1 MIETNPK
8 NRVVSC
14 VKQAL
19 PKALKTAWWLIKI
32 TVPVTFAVFV
42 LNYTGILQVVS
53 TAIEPFFRYLGLPG
67 ESAFVLIT
75 SMLANVY
82 SVVAVLST
90 LGLPM
95 RESVILAVMCLISH
109 GFLIET
115 AVLKRTGSSPW
126 RMIALRISASLL
138 AGVLLNLVLPDLPG
152 KVLTTAIVQQGSFI
166 SSFIVWGKGMLYLC
180 LKIMML
186 ITGLLILQRLLEE
199 FGVIRL
205 LSRLM
210 RPLLNI
216 FGLPESSSLSWLIAN
231 IVGLAYGSAVMMEQ
245 VDTGKM
251 NKADADLL
259 NHHVAISHSQL
270 EDPLLFLA
278 IGLPMHWLIWP
289 RVLLAVLAVWLRKL
303 ELAWRRV

>member
-1 MIETNPK
+1 MVPNLPTRIF
-8 NRVVSC
+8 SC
-14 VKQAL
+14 VQQAV

-42 LNYTGILQVVS
+42 LNFTGVLQMVS
-53 TAIEPFFRYLGLPG
+53 AAIEPFFRILGLPG

-115 AVLKRTGSSPW
+115 AVLKRTGSSAV
-126 RMIALRISASLL
+126 RMLLLRFTSSLL
-138 AGVLLNLVLPDLPG
+138 AGVLLNWLLPALPG
-152 KVLTTAIVQQGSFI
+152 KVLSTSTALQGSFI
-166 SSFIVWGKGMLYLC
+166 SSFLVWGQGMVYLC
-180 LKIMML
+180 IKIMVL
-186 ITGLLILQRLLEE
+186 ISSLLILQRLLEE
-199 FGVIRL
+199 FGVIKL

-210 RPLLNI
+210 RPLLTV
-216 FGLPESSSLSWLIAN
+216 FGLPESTSLSWLIAN

-245 VDTGKM
+245 VETKKLS
-251 NKADADLL
+251 KADADLV

-289 RVLLAVLAVWLRKL
+289 RVLLAVLAVWLRRL
-303 ELAWRRV
+303 ELKIRN

>member
-1 MIETNPK
+1 MATHLQDRI
-8 NRVVSC
+8 VSC
-14 VKQAL
+14 VQQAV

-53 TAIEPFFRYLGLPG
+53 TAIEPFFRFLGLPG

-90 LGLPM
+90 LGLPI

-115 AVLKRTGSSPW
+115 AVLKRTGSSAY
-126 RMIALRISASLL
+126 RMLLLRLVSSLV
-138 AGVLLNLVLPDLPG
+138 AGVLLNWLLPTMPG
-152 KVLTTAIVQQGSFI
+152 KVLNTATAVQGSFLQ
-166 SSFIVWGKGMLYLC
+166 SFLAWGQGMFFLC
-180 LKIMML
+180 IKIMVL

-199 FGVIRL
+199 FGVIKL

-210 RPLLNI
+210 RPLLTV
-216 FGLPESSSLSWLIAN
+216 FGLPESTSLSWLIAN

-245 VDTGKM
+245 VETKKLS
-251 NKADADLL
+251 KADADLV

-289 RVLLAVLAVWLRKL
+289 RVLLAIAAVWLRKL